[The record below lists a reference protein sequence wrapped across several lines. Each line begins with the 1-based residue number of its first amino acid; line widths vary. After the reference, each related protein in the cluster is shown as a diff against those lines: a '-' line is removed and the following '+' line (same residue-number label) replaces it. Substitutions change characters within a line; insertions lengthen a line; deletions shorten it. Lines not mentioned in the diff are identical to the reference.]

1 MKNLLDKLIRSDIK
15 ALTSYKTQDASGYI
29 KLDAMEN
36 PYSLP
41 EDLKNDWASIFK
53 EADINRYPDPSA
65 KNLKKQLS
73 KAMKIPEECG
83 LILGNG
89 SDEIIQIIS
98 TSLSRS
104 GQCVMSVDPSFIMY
118 QMTATYAGMNY
129 YGVPLDK
136 EDFSINMTLMLK
148 MIRNHKPSVIFL
160 ANPNNPT
167 GNLFPEK
174 QILEIIE
181 STDGLVVIDEAYGPF
196 HNKSFMPNL
205 KNHNNLLIM
214 GTVSKMG
221 LAGLRLGFLVGSEQL
236 LEEFEKVKL
245 PYNINILTQI
255 GAEFALSHKEVFD
268 KQASII
274 CLEREKLIENLKK
287 LSNIKVYNSDANF
300 VLIRA
305 PKGQANFWF
314 DELKKSGILIK
325 NLNGTNSLLNDCLRI
340 TVGTEKENKLLI
352 SSLIKISKI

>member
-1 MKNLLDKLIRSDIK
+1 MLDKLIRSDIK

-181 STDGLVVIDEAYGPF
+181 SLVSPNVG
-196 HNKSFMPNL
+196 KSSAFTESFTS
-205 KNHNNLLIM
+205 
-214 GTVSKMG
+214 G
-221 LAGLRLGFLVGSEQL
+221 
-236 LEEFEKVKL
+236 VKKRK
-245 PYNINILTQI
+245 NINFMIPLYRLM
-255 GAEFALSHKEVFD
+255 EFYISFVVD
-268 KQASII
+268 DS
-274 CLEREKLIENLKK
+274 NKK
-287 LSNIKVYNSDANF
+287 I
-300 VLIRA
+300 
-305 PKGQANFWF
+305 
-314 DELKKSGILIK
+314 
-325 NLNGTNSLLNDCLRI
+325 
-340 TVGTEKENKLLI
+340 
-352 SSLIKISKI
+352 